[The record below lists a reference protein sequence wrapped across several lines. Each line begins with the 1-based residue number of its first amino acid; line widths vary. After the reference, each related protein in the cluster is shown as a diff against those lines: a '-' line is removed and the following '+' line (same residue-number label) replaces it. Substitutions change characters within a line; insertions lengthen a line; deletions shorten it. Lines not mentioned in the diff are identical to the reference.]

1 MAKQAN
7 MPAPKKKKRPPTGV
21 AEDLSHYYA
30 PTTDKDGLE
39 CDAVGDDI
47 AKHLLLYPKGS
58 IPMGVDN
65 FVVCHSP
72 ALMDG
77 WVNQTSPAC
86 AAASTAS
93 AWNALLG
100 LCRSDPKAMGQD
112 DVVSIMRKILED
124 DIHAKQQEVCAK
136 FGEDEVG
143 KFLELF
149 KKSMVRDGKEPF
161 NFDLKTITG
170 HIISRIHAVC
180 DNVPAA
186 SGPAGLT
193 LMKKY
198 VAHEQSKLVD
208 RKKRGR
214 VASKQRK
221 KKDGA
226 SDGTEEDQ
234 PDVTDSERLEQGE
247 DEDDA
252 GGGGGGGGGGGLNP
266 GTPYG
271 PLMALIKQYGGLQK
285 ICAKR
290 PSTSFFGNDG
300 IIKAVK
306 RLKEDHPGKEIF
318 TKPFMAKVKPGDK
331 EKYFKLTSKDTPETI
346 AKHWKGM
353 RDTFMSFDSVLLF
366 HQVNHYSMIYALR
379 EWVNLSGKKQRQ
391 VLTAKRGQRPTAW
404 LDFTEVRRILLSWGG
419 HRIIEIK
426 RMRPDTF
433 NADLR
438 CGVVLE
444 CHKGPVRVATPD
456 EVQVKWGNA
465 YKRFLSDQKTL

>member
-1 MAKQAN
+1 
-7 MPAPKKKKRPPTGV
+7 MPAPKKKKKPPTGV

-30 PTTDKDGLE
+30 STTDKEGLE

-47 AKHLLLYPKGS
+47 GKHLLLYPRGS

-100 LCRSDPKAMGQD
+100 LRRSDPKAMGQD
-112 DVVSIMRKILED
+112 NVVSIMRKILED
-124 DIHAKQQEVCAK
+124 DIYAKQQEVCAM
-136 FGEDEVG
+136 FGEAELG
-143 KFLELF
+143 KFLDLF
-149 KKSMVRDGKEPF
+149 KKSMIEDGQEPF
-161 NFDLKTITG
+161 AFLPKTITG
-170 HIISRIHAVC
+170 DIISRIHKVC
-180 DNVPAA
+180 DDTPAA
-186 SGPAGLT
+186 TGPAGLT
-193 LMKKY
+193 LMKKF
-198 VAHEQSKLVD
+198 VAHEQSKLVG

-214 VASKQRK
+214 VASKKRK
-221 KKDGA
+221 KKGGTGTGA
-226 SDGTEEDQ
+226 SDGAEDPETQ
-234 PDVTDSERLEQGE
+234 QDVLDSERLEQGE
-247 DEDDA
+247 DGDDA
-252 GGGGGGGGGGGLNP
+252 GGGSGGINL

-271 PLMALIKQYGGLQK
+271 SLMALLRQYGGLQK

-306 RLKEDHPGKEIF
+306 RLKEDNPGKEIF
-318 TKPFMAKVKPGDK
+318 TKPFMAKLKPGDK
-331 EKYFKLTSKDTPETI
+331 EKYFKLTSKDTSDAI

-379 EWVNLSGKKQRQ
+379 EWVDLSGTRQRQ

-404 LDFTEVRRILLSWGG
+404 LNFTEVRRILLSWGG
-419 HRIIEIK
+419 YRIIEIK

-438 CGVVLE
+438 CGAVLE
-444 CHKGPVRVATPD
+444 CHKGPARVSTPA
-456 EVQVKWGNA
+456 EAQVKWGNA
-465 YKRFLSDQKTL
+465 YKRFLPSGATKET